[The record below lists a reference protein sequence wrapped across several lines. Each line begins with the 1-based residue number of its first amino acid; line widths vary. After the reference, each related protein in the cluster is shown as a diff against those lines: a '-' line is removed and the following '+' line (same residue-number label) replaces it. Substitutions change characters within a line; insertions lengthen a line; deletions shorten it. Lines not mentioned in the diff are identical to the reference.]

1 MGPGYPIICFFA
13 WNLWRASKMCCRYSC
28 QNGHAILAQVLPLRS
43 SISKKF
49 RLPFLAHGCVE
60 PSGKRTGNF
69 AMASVSVIDMETN
82 DGEDYLLIDMPE
94 AEAAPA
100 LGCPLSW
107 HKTVLPEV
115 NTCLGFQVNPCGPV
129 VDFPMD
135 KKTTLGELLHKISS
149 GASFTAKELERA
161 LGRLNWATAAWP
173 LSRPFLQ
180 PFWAWKAATT
190 SSGRP
195 SKLIRSFALILLQLL
210 HHPQVQPCPYD
221 PPQIGGEQVTPVHI
235 PWMVPTSEAGLLIE
249 KTPPRSTLGGSITRY
264 H

>member
-69 AMASVSVIDMETN
+69 AMASVSVIDRETN

-100 LGCPLSW
+100 EAPPLGRTRLSTELAQNCAAWGKYLFGLPGQPMWTRGWTRRPPLESSF
-107 HKTVLPEV
+107 TRSPQVLPSLRR
-115 NTCLGFQVNPCGPV
+115 NLNGPL
-129 VDFPMD
+129 D
-135 KKTTLGELLHKISS
+135 G
-149 GASFTAKELERA
+149 
-161 LGRLNWATAAWP
+161 
-173 LSRPFLQ
+173 
-180 PFWAWKAATT
+180 
-190 SSGRP
+190 
-195 SKLIRSFALILLQLL
+195 
-210 HHPQVQPCPYD
+210 
-221 PPQIGGEQVTPVHI
+221 
-235 PWMVPTSEAGLLIE
+235 
-249 KTPPRSTLGGSITRY
+249 
-264 H
+264 